1 MIRACALGV
10 GCHSPAAAPDGHRR
24 LVSWAAPSGWGL
36 SAGIGRLEVG
46 SPDLHALVSE
56 LAVSAL
62 QRMEQ
67 RRITSL
73 PVLGDDDRVVGVI
86 HLHDLWRTQMF

>member
-1 MIRACALGV
+1 MTPAPLSI
-10 GCHSPAAAPDGHRR
+10 SP
-24 LVSWAAPSGWGL
+24 
-36 SAGIGRLEVG
+36 E
-46 SPDLHALVSE
+46 E

-62 QRMEQ
+62 KIMED

-73 PVLGDDDRVVGVI
+73 PVVDGDGRVQGFL